1 MAKEDQCVAEL
12 DLCGWSPPYRPD
24 ITRLVKSGVDHLS
37 VEVTNTWFNRLAYD
51 AGLDEKAR
59 KTWTING
66 PAKGSA
72 PRPAGLLGPVIV
84 RVGQILDA
92 NGRP

>member
-1 MAKEDQCVAEL
+1 
-12 DLCGWSPPYRPD
+12 
-24 ITRLVKSGVDHLS
+24 
-37 VEVTNTWFNRLAYD
+37 LAYD

-72 PRPAGLLGPVIV
+72 RLPAGLLGPVIV
-84 RVGQILDA
+84 RVGKTLDA
-92 NGRP
+92 SDRP